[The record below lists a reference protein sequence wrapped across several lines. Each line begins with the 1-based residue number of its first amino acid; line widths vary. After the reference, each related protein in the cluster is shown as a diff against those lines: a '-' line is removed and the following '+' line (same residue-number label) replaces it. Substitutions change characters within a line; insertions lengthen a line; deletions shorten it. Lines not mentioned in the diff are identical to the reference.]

1 MPTKALSQVYEKNPS
16 APMFLDKGETTSA
29 KFVAL
34 AIPSIGISAQKG
46 LASFPGSCAGEE
58 ERELVSSPDPKARA
72 GGARDYTHEPGNE
85 AKKGQEWRFVMHSL
99 SHQKKRISCGSV
111 LLILRPCKCFCSC
124 GEQEHRALRPSNLF
138 IADPNCVM

>member
-1 MPTKALSQVYEKNPS
+1 MPTKALSRIYEKNPS

-34 AIPSIGISAQKG
+34 AIPSIEISAQKG
-46 LASFPGSCAGEE
+46 
-58 ERELVSSPDPKARA
+58 K
-72 GGARDYTHEPGNE
+72 
-85 AKKGQEWRFVMHSL
+85 EWKFVMYSL

-124 GEQEHRALRPSNLF
+124 GGQEHRALRPSNLF